1 MSDTGA
7 EDKMSEHVSPLTS
20 LSNGG
25 TEYENQKLQFCKT
38 GIIRSFI
45 LSVMFEVLYNKMF

>member
-7 EDKMSEHVSPLTS
+7 ENKMSEHVSPLTS